1 MKLLWITKHLGDT
14 PRPIRRL
21 SAIQKSERTTT
32 FQKFLAMQKLKKAAL
47 VLIAGSLTQAEVA
60 DLGEIFRQ
68 VDKQGDGVM
77 TLTELDDAIS
87 RGKFRNHGMWT
98 LRATRDWLKICS
110 CFEIIQVTSRPT
122 FKSNSK

>member
-1 MKLLWITKHLGDT
+1 MKQPWITKHLGDT
-14 PRPIRRL
+14 PRQSRCL
-21 SAIQKSERTTT
+21 SAIPKSERTTT

-47 VLIAGSLTQAEVA
+47 VLIAGSLTQAEVV

-87 RGKFRNHGMWT
+87 RGKFRKG
-98 LRATRDWLKICS
+98 
-110 CFEIIQVTSRPT
+110 F
-122 FKSNSK
+122 

>member
-1 MKLLWITKHLGDT
+1 MKQPWITKHLGDK
-14 PRPIRRL
+14 PRLTRRL
-21 SAIQKSERTTT
+21 SAIQKNERTTT

-47 VLIAGSLTQAEVA
+47 VLIAGCLTQAEVA

-87 RGKFRNHGMWT
+87 RGRFRNTG
-98 LRATRDWLKICS
+98 
-110 CFEIIQVTSRPT
+110 V
-122 FKSNSK
+122 

>member
-1 MKLLWITKHLGDT
+1 MTQQWITQHSGEP
-14 PRPIRRL
+14 PRLTRRL
-21 SAIQKSERTTT
+21 SAIQLSDRTTT

-47 VLIAGSLTQAEVA
+47 VLIAGCLTQAEVA

-87 RGKFRNHGMWT
+87 RGRFRNIG
-98 LRATRDWLKICS
+98 
-110 CFEIIQVTSRPT
+110 V
-122 FKSNSK
+122 